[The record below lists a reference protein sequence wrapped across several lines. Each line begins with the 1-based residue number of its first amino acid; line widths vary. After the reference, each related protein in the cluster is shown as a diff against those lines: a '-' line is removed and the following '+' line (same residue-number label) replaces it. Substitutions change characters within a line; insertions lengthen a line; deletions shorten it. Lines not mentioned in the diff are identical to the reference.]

1 MGNGIEKNRRDPVP
15 LSGDVETVLPE
26 YFTQDNSKLVSLL
39 DLYETFLDS
48 DNGAHDFHKKIQDV
62 FASRDIPAVD
72 ADLLDEII
80 GEIGGGLTQASFF
93 EKPRLMARLLGNF
106 YQQKGGLVSAEGFF
120 RGFFGEEA
128 DIQYG
133 KRDIFTVGSSRIG
146 FESAKKIQDNNI
158 FQVLSILI
166 KSGISV
172 SDYELLYK
180 RFVHP
185 AGFNFAG
192 EVLLQGNADPGILV
206 TTHDP
211 LDSGDAGVITFEPAA
226 AALNLVTTSFGE
238 TTGLMDSSG
247 IAPFRIFD
255 SGSTIFRVDLNKQQ
269 IVLYDDGVASD
280 SDFTANLFVKYYDDV
295 KTLLDPNSFRFDDSA
310 NTGRPDFALTV
321 ERMDNDV
328 FTRISSDSAI

>member
-1 MGNGIEKNRRDPVP
+1 MTSFEKNRRDPIP

-26 YFTQDNSKLVSLL
+26 YFTQDNAKLISLL
-39 DLYETFLDS
+39 SLYETFLDS
-48 DNGAHDFHKKIQDV
+48 DTGTHDFHKKIQDV
-62 FASRDIPAVD
+62 FASRDIPD
-72 ADLLDEII
+72 IDIDLLDEII
-80 GEIGGGLTQASFF
+80 GEIGSGLTQASFF

-106 YQQKGGLVSAEGFF
+106 YQQKGGKVSAEGFF

-128 DIQYG
+128 DVQYG
-133 KRDIFTVGSSRIG
+133 KRDIFTVGTSRIG

-206 TTHDP
+206 TTHNP
-211 LDSGDAGVITFEPAA
+211 LDSGDTGVVTFAPLAA
-226 AALNLVTTSFGE
+226 AQSLVGTSFGE

-247 IAPFRIFD
+247 IAPTSIVETTTTLFRI
-255 SGSTIFRVDLNKQQ
+255 DLNKQQ
-269 IVLYDDGVASD
+269 IVLYDDGVATD

-295 KTLLDPNSFRFDDSA
+295 KTLLNPNSFTFDDSA
-310 NTGRPDFALTV
+310 NSGRPDFALTV